1 MSFLSSKPAM
11 LASFAAFAFLAGCA
25 QHSAP
30 PPVVAAVPYN
40 PPGTALAALPKAD
53 ITWYHVDFPT
63 GSAHIDAAGRQ
74 AITTVAESM
83 NGNTALTATVIG
95 KTDTVG
101 NDAANM
107 RLSEQRARA
116 VRNALVQVGHVAPQ
130 RIETRWTGD
139 RHPATAIPVDAT
151 DTGSRAVDIAIH

>member
-1 MSFLSSKPAM
+1 M
-11 LASFAAFAFLAGCA
+11 ASFTALALLAGCA

-30 PPVVAAVPYN
+30 PAVAAAVPYN

-53 ITWYHVDFPT
+53 ITWYRVDFAT
-63 GSAHIDAAGRQ
+63 NSAHIDAAGRQ
-74 AITTVAESM
+74 AIATAADSM
-83 NGNTALTATVIG
+83 QGNTALTATVIG
-95 KTDTVG
+95 KTDAVG

-116 VRNALVQVGHVAPQ
+116 VRNALMQTGKIAPQ

-139 RHPATAIPVDAT
+139 RQPAAAVPVDVA
-151 DTGSRAVDIAIH
+151 DSGSRAVDIGIH